1 MIRKIEENG
10 DCLDTGFL
18 TTPYLLDALCKIG
31 RMDKAYKILLQTKCP
46 SWLYEVKQGATTIW
60 ENYISYKEDGSPV
73 MTSLNHYAFGC
84 VDDWMFRKIS
94 GIDMAASGFKKIVIA
109 PETNN
114 AFTSAKR
121 TYMSEYGK
129 VGAEW
134 SVEEGKFELKVEIPC
149 NTTATVKLPD
159 GRLYEVGSGIY
170 QFE

>member
-1 MIRKIEENG
+1 
-10 DCLDTGFL
+10 
-18 TTPYLLDALCKIG
+18 
-31 RMDKAYKILLQTKCP
+31 MDKAYKILLQTKCP

-134 SVEEGKFELKVEIPC
+134 SMEEEI
-149 NTTATVKLPD
+149 
-159 GRLYEVGSGIY
+159 
-170 QFE
+170 

>member
-1 MIRKIEENG
+1 
-10 DCLDTGFL
+10 
-18 TTPYLLDALCKIG
+18 
-31 RMDKAYKILLQTKCP
+31 
-46 SWLYEVKQGATTIW
+46 
-60 ENYISYKEDGSPV
+60 

-109 PETNN
+109 PEPNN

-121 TYMSEYGK
+121 TFMSEYGK

-134 SVEEGKFELKVEIPC
+134 SMEEGKFKLKVEIPC